1 MFPDPRLRR
10 LSFEYPGSAG
20 AGPRQRSMYIFP
32 FHLYK
37 IVPNCFPRLLCC
49 CSATKSCLFVTL
61 CTIACQASLSFAIS
75 LSLPK
80 LMFVELVMPS
90 NHLILCQPLLSLPS
104 IFPSFRVPPPPIV
117 DESLLSHILFD
128 IIRFFFFKKSQKLC
142 YEMVS
147 CHFNLHFP
155 QLLQCNEAGCL
166 QVFCPFFC

>member
-1 MFPDPRLRR
+1 
-10 LSFEYPGSAG
+10 
-20 AGPRQRSMYIFP
+20 MYIFP

-128 IIRFFFFKKSQKLC
+128 IIRFFFSKKVKNYAMRWYLVILTCIFPNYYSVMRLGVFKSFA
-142 YEMVS
+142 
-147 CHFNLHFP
+147 HFSVE
-155 QLLQCNEAGCL
+155 LLQ
-166 QVFCPFFC
+166 FFICSGG